1 MLVIKKKYTNKIL
14 TIVISWTKLLK
25 KINIKANKKIIL
37 PLKQKKTLYKIY
49 KVNEMSH
56 KKVTL
61 NFMVFWQ

>member
-37 PLKQKKTLYKIY
+37 PLKQKK
-49 KVNEMSH
+49 
-56 KKVTL
+56 
-61 NFMVFWQ
+61 NFV